1 MKIPESISK
10 YINKRKDGCWAWH
23 GPRSKEGLPQGGKRT
38 TKILTFLW
46 KLKRGI
52 LPANRR
58 LVHTND
64 CIFKNKRVCV
74 NPNHYHIPLKTYPSM
89 RMKGVGKGN
98 NPNGW
103 PKPLLGESNFKAK
116 LKVKEVKTVRLLK
129 QKGLSLSTIKEKL
142 NLPISLTQ
150 LGRIASRQNWRHV

>member
-1 MKIPESISK
+1 
-10 YINKRKDGCWAWH
+10 
-23 GPRSKEGLPQGGKRT
+23 
-38 TKILTFLW
+38 
-46 KLKRGI
+46 
-52 LPANRR
+52 
-58 LVHTND
+58 
-64 CIFKNKRVCV
+64 
-74 NPNHYHIPLKTYPSM
+74 
-89 RMKGVGKGN
+89 MKGVGKGN